1 MKVSAAAPLN
11 SNTDPS
17 GIPSL
22 LLPTCWLRVCVVPL
36 EHSRRRRVMEQLI
49 KTPAMRADK
58 AGHIAV
64 CSTISPAIIVV
75 MIDIFDEQCIKLEA
89 REHTQCSR
97 ESRWWAIAVRAAS
110 LFALVWPPPT
120 SGNSRHRAVLQLF
133 NVFHFIYHK
142 F

>member
-11 SNTDPS
+11 SNTDLSGVPS
-17 GIPSL
+17 S

-49 KTPAMRADK
+49 KTPAMRAEK

-64 CSTISPAIIVV
+64 CSTISPATIVV

-97 ESRWWAIAVRAAS
+97 ERKHHVGTIWVVDAMEWEGVPFDTNSTE
-110 LFALVWPPPT
+110 FATLLCEHW
-120 SGNSRHRAVLQLF
+120 
-133 NVFHFIYHK
+133 
-142 F
+142 